1 MGLIET
7 VYYLIILKKIV
18 DYLVTYIYLKKIV
31 D

>member
-18 DYLVTYIYLKKIV
+18 DYLVTYIFLKKIV

>member
-18 DYLVTYIYLKKIV
+18 DYLVTYIFLEKIV